1 MALKETVKQWFKTG
15 LKPTESQFYQFFDS
29 IWWKEEKIPA
39 NKIENLQEILDD
51 KADFDWVQNSLVQAK
66 DRASHTGTQLSST
79 ISNFNESVNALLAV
93 FKAEN
98 YLDATSSIQGQINA
112 INNLLSS
119 DDVNLDQL
127 QEIVDYI
134 KSIQANIDTL
144 LVNDLVTGG
153 TLKALTAE
161 MGKMINNRLLDLE
174 ARPIPEGFYVTT
186 LIASSK
192 LLYFSD
198 QFREVD
204 LQSVLPTTTIVNTNE
219 IVRNGNDLF
228 IVGNYSPDGSLTTFI
243 MRLVNCRLRD
253 NILVWEK
260 SNAIELSGQIHGLI
274 CHNGFLYAATITTVT
289 KITKINP
296 YDFTDVRTL
305 TMPATAEFDGLTTDI
320 VGYKDKLYI
329 LVATA
334 YYQPSKFIEISDDL
348 TRYRQVFSQ
357 TSSTSYRTAPGIP
370 FLIYNDEL
378 YIPFFQNATNISV
391 RVYDLQGNIKRERT
405 GITINT
411 IVGGGSFAVPH
422 WIGIFNNKLL
432 ITTIYGKSL
441 VRLDCQTLATE
452 ESVALAT
459 SVTDD
464 NTVSADGYVFL
475 NGEKS
480 SFDTAAPVQLLKVKY
495 NNFTDKT
502 ILLADS
508 AFNNGNGSY
517 GSINNNIDKSGLNL
531 NAKKNNYLTKTADYT
546 IVLNDFPNNNCLLI
560 FADATTAAFTIT
572 LPTALSS
579 NGYEVT
585 VIKTDASAN
594 SVTVKGNGSQLI
606 NASNTQV
613 LAAQYDKINVKS
625 NGVQNFII

>member
-15 LKPTESQFYQFFDS
+15 YKPTENQFYQFFDS

-51 KADFDWVQNSLVQAK
+51 KADLEFVQNSLVLAK
-66 DRASHTGTQLSST
+66 DRATHTGTQLSNT
-79 ISNFNESVNALLAV
+79 ISNFNETVNALLVA
-93 FKAEN
+93 FKAAN

-112 INNLLSS
+112 INSLLSS
-119 DDVNLDQL
+119 NDVNLDQL

-134 KSIQANIDTL
+134 KSMQTNLDTL

-161 MGKMINNRLLDLE
+161 MGKVINNRLLDLE

-204 LQSVLPTTTIVNTNE
+204 LQPVLPTTTIVNTNE

-243 MRLVNCRLRD
+243 MRLVNCRIRD

-274 CHNGFLYAATITTVT
+274 FHNGFLYTATITTVT

-305 TMPATAEFDGLTTDI
+305 TMPATADFDGLTSDI

-378 YIPFFQNATNISV
+378 YIPFFMNATNISI
-391 RVYDLQGNIKRERT
+391 RVYDLQGNLKRERT
-405 GITINT
+405 SITINT

-452 ESVALAT
+452 ESVALPT

-464 NTVSADGYVFL
+464 NTISKDGYVYL

-480 SFDTAAPVQLLKVKY
+480 SFDTAAPVQLLKFKY

-502 ILLADS
+502 ILFADS

-517 GSINNNIDKSGLNL
+517 GSINNNTDKSSLNV
-531 NAKKNNYLTKTADYT
+531 NAKKNNYLTKTGDYT

-560 FADATTAAFTIT
+560 FADATTAAITIT

-585 VIKTDASAN
+585 VIKTDTSVN

-613 LAAQYDKINVKS
+613 LAAQFDKINVKS

>member
-15 LKPTESQFYQFFDS
+15 YKPTESQFYQFFDS

-51 KADFDWVQNSLVQAK
+51 KADLDWVQNSLVQAK
-66 DRASHTGTQLSST
+66 DRASHTGTQLSNT

-93 FKAEN
+93 FKAAN

-112 INNLLSS
+112 INSLLSS
-119 DDVNLDQL
+119 NDVNLDQL

-134 KSIQANIDTL
+134 KSIQTNLDTL

-161 MGKMINNRLLDLE
+161 MGKVINNRLLDLE

-204 LQSVLPTTTIVNTNE
+204 LQPVLPTTTIVNTNE

-274 CHNGFLYAATITTVT
+274 FHNGFLYTATITTVT

-305 TMPATAEFDGLTTDI
+305 TMPATADFDGLTSDI

-378 YIPFFQNATNISV
+378 YIPFFMNATNISI
-391 RVYDLQGNIKRERT
+391 RVYDLQGNLKRERT
-405 GITINT
+405 SITINT

-422 WIGIFNNKLL
+422 WLGTFNNKLL

-452 ESVALAT
+452 ESVALPT

-464 NTVSADGYVFL
+464 NTISKDGYVYL

-480 SFDTAAPVQLLKVKY
+480 SFDTAAPVQLLKFKY

-502 ILLADS
+502 ILFADS

-517 GSINNNIDKSGLNL
+517 GSINNNTDKSALNL

-560 FADATTAAFTIT
+560 FADATTAAITIT

-585 VIKTDASAN
+585 VIKTDSSAN
-594 SVTVKGNGSQLI
+594 TVTVKGNGSQLI

-613 LAAQYDKINVKS
+613 LAAQFDKINVKS